1 MANSN
6 INVVVTGL
14 PNTGLSVQMGGSVTP
29 QITIKNDALLAG
41 QLSGPTQLKQLTDV
55 VLADTTSGDTLVY
68 NSTNQ
73 TFVLQSANNL
83 NITNVDGG
91 GF

>member
-1 MANSN
+1 MANTG
-6 INVVVTGL
+6 INVVVTNPYNTTA
-14 PNTGLSVQMGGSVTP
+14 PNIV
-29 QITIKNDALLAG
+29 IKNDALLAG
-41 QLSGPTQLKQLTDV
+41 QTTGATQLKQLTDV

-83 NITNVDGG
+83 NITNIDGG